1 MTKGKWLTIAL
12 VISLGINL
20 LLAGFVIGTKFRS
33 PPSGM
38 MMNPMFGLMRYAEGL
53 PTQRREELL
62 KEMRGFHPKGRTEF
76 RMMRELQA
84 NVRAEIR
91 REPLDPVADRD
102 WVAALP
108 KVDLH
113 CHLGGFATEGET
125 LLAVRKAAEEP
136 QSLPA
141 PLELP
146 VIHNWPVPD
155 SPISLQDYM
164 KRGDANGRPAGHD
177 GTSGMRQRPRRAAK
191 ATRRACCSTGPPSS
205 PKSPCG
211 WKLKI

>member
-91 REPLDPVADRD
+91 REPLDPVALK
-102 WVAALP
+102 AALTALQTRMQAHQSTSHDAF
-108 KVDLH
+108 VQLM
-113 CHLGGFATEGET
+113 
-125 LLAVRKAAEEP
+125 
-136 QSLPA
+136 QSLTPA
-141 PLELP
+141 ERVALDEQMQPRTRHHP
-146 VIHNWPVPD
+146 RGSGKPP
-155 SPISLQDYM
+155 SPES
-164 KRGDANGRPAGHD
+164 AAGRP
-177 GTSGMRQRPRRAAK
+177 PR
-191 ATRRACCSTGPPSS
+191 
-205 PKSPCG
+205 
-211 WKLKI
+211 